1 METKFSISK
10 ETNELL
16 HILHDFAK
24 IDERLFTWLQDYW
37 GEDTPHFNSLYD
49 EKYKLF
55 KDYEKFI
62 LEQINTRISDNL
74 QRVEP
79 KEI

>member
-1 METKFSISK
+1 MEQKFSISK

-16 HILHDFAK
+16 HILHDFAI
-24 IDERLFTWLQDYW
+24 IDERLFTWLQDCW
-37 GEDTPHFNSLYD
+37 GEESPQFEALN
-49 EKYKLF
+49 ERRYKLF

-74 QRVEP
+74 QKVDP